1 MQQKFIRYLRGGL
14 TLLHLRLKKLLQEK
28 RAEAQIPDNIL
39 SDLARCFARDIP
51 AFFAEP
57 ANQEAYKQWLQKR
70 EQQLAQEQSDKAD
83 PAAY

>member
-1 MQQKFIRYLRGGL
+1 MQQKFTRYLHASL
-14 TLLHLRLKKLLQEK
+14 KLLYRRFKKLLQEK
-28 RAEAQIPDNIL
+28 RAEAQIPDHIL
-39 SDLARCFARDIP
+39 SELARCFARDIP